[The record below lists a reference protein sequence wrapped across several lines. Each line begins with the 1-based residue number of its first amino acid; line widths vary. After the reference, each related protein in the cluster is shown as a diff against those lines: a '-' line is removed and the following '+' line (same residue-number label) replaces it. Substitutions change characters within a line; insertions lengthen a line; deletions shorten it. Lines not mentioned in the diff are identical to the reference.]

1 MISKN
6 AFVAQMN
13 LIKMYD
19 QTLGS
24 IQSVMGINFNEGPLL
39 DMVTGLTHTLVEDT
53 GNLPWEDGTPLVE
66 HFLFGEDMTE
76 HGLFVT
82 PREIPLTDGSV
93 HVISDFSTLWDFLH
107 YLQCLTIY
115 QIPVGMPEDMGGME
129 PDGLNEEVVE
139 VVDDE
144 NN

>member
-19 QTLGS
+19 QTLSS

-39 DMVTGLTHTLVEDT
+39 NMVTGLAETLVEDT

-66 HFLFGEDMTE
+66 HFLFSEDMTE

-107 YLQCLTIY
+107 YLQCLAIY
-115 QIPVGMPEDMGGME
+115 QIPVDMPKDMGGME

-139 VVDDE
+139 V
-144 NN
+144 

>member
-6 AFVAQMN
+6 AFVTQMN

-53 GNLPWEDGTPLVE
+53 GNLPWEDGAPLVE
-66 HFLFGEDMTE
+66 HFLFSEDMTE
-76 HGLFVT
+76 EGFFVT

-93 HVISDFSTLWDFLH
+93 HVVSDFFTLWDFLH

-115 QIPVGMPEDMGGME
+115 QIPVGTSEDMGGME